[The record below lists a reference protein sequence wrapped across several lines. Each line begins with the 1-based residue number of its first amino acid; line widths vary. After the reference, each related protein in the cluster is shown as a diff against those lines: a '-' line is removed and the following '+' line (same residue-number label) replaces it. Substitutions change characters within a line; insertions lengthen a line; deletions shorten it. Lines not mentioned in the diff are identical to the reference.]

1 VSTATDIYC
10 LGAVFYELLTGRAPH
25 KFEEHE
31 AIASL
36 IVAREVIRPSQWA
49 PELKGDVEAIL
60 LKAMRKDPP
69 ERYATVEQISED
81 LEAFLAMR
89 PVRARAGNAWYRT
102 RKLVRRYRVPVGAAA
117 LVLVSLLGW
126 PLRGESGTPRGA
138 GAIRAAPPAVQQSI

>member
-1 VSTATDIYC
+1 
-10 LGAVFYELLTGRAPH
+10 
-25 KFEEHE
+25 
-31 AIASL
+31 
-36 IVAREVIRPSQWA
+36 
-49 PELKGDVEAIL
+49 LKGDVEAIL